1 MESNCLPS
9 SDSIL
14 NFLAAIPSNRSA
26 KAAIKINS
34 KLNRKF
40 PSMAKIIAKPPKDKF
55 VKVMT
60 FAVWDL
66 SFLIVESKT
75 SNKNILAPPLLFNK
89 PEENFII
96 LVNLLYLILSF
107 LNSFVK
113 SIFTLFG
120 GHVMLK
126 QVYRLMI
133 ELTNGKWTSV
143 ILQRFARS
151 RISRFVVPS
160 FAKIYELNQD
170 EMEKTLHEYPTLHD
184 LFIRTLKKEVR
195 IVDKNNDSVV
205 SPVDAVIEDVG
216 SINQTSEMVVKGK
229 SYSIQEMLGNQETAT
244 RYLNGTYMVLYLSP
258 SHYHRIHS
266 PITGTIVKQWTLGSK
281 SYPVN
286 KMGLKYGVRTLAKN
300 YRMITEVNTASGHI
314 AIVKVGAMFVN
325 SIEKT
330 HKGMTLQ
337 KGEEMA
343 YFSFGS
349 TIVLL
354 FEKGIFQLDPSIHTP
369 KDIRIGEKI
378 GVMVKEN
385 GGV

>member
-1 MESNCLPS
+1 
-9 SDSIL
+9 
-14 NFLAAIPSNRSA
+14 
-26 KAAIKINS
+26 
-34 KLNRKF
+34 
-40 PSMAKIIAKPPKDKF
+40 
-55 VKVMT
+55 
-60 FAVWDL
+60 
-66 SFLIVESKT
+66 
-75 SNKNILAPPLLFNK
+75 
-89 PEENFII
+89 
-96 LVNLLYLILSF
+96 
-107 LNSFVK
+107 
-113 SIFTLFG
+113 
-120 GHVMLK
+120 MLK

-160 FAKIYELNQD
+160 FAKIYEINQD

-385 GGV
+385 GGA